1 MKRIIALLL
10 LLATGLGLVSCALAP
25 KEAEPTVPETTEA
38 ETEPDVTTAEVTT
51 EATTAEPEPLTL
63 KIIAANAQNANYDTS
78 GEPTLASKYKKLA
91 DAFSAKAPDVV
102 FLPECGTAEA
112 AEGIRSRMAN
122 ASDYEVVSGA
132 GANVMM
138 LYNKAD
144 FALINKG
151 CVKIG
156 AKDDEN
162 GSKYDRYMVWA
173 RLRHKESGAQIVV
186 VPVHVDYVT
195 AACKAQINF
204 IVDYLKTNF
213 PQIPFILGGDFNLE
227 MNTISKTA
235 LTTEGY
241 LDAGTSAAEK
251 VNGDAATFP
260 EKNIVIDFVWYKSGL
275 IYRATATKYEVIAD
289 TLPTDHRPIFAEI
302 TIAKQ

>member
-1 MKRIIALLL
+1 MKRIFALLL

-25 KEAEPTVPETTEA
+25 KEAEPTVPETTAVE
-38 ETEPDVTTAEVTT
+38 ETVPDPTASAT
-51 EATTAEPEPLTL
+51 EASAPEPIVL
-63 KIIAANAQNANYDTS
+63 KIVSLNTQNADYDRS
-78 GEPTLASKYKKLA
+78 GETTLTVKYQKLA
-91 DAFSAKAPDVV
+91 AAIDAKTPDLV
-102 FLPECGTAEA
+102 FLQECNTVA
-112 AEGIRSRMAN
+112 AADGIRQQMADGSNYATVSGRN
-122 ASDYEVVSGA
+122 AST
-132 GANVMM
+132 MI
-138 LYNKAD
+138 LYNTEV
-144 FALINKG
+144 FTPVSQG
-151 CVKIG
+151 CEQIG
-156 AKDDEN
+156 AKNDEN

-173 RLRHKESGAQIVV
+173 RLRHMESGAQIVAA
-186 VPVHVDYVT
+186 PVHVDYVT

-260 EKNIVIDFVWYKSGL
+260 GKNIVIDFVWYKSGL
-275 IYRATATKYEVIAD
+275 IYRAEATKYEVIAD
-289 TLPTDHRPIFAEI
+289 TLPTDHRPLFAEI

>member
-1 MKRIIALLL
+1 MKRIFALLL

-25 KEAEPTVPETTEA
+25 KEAEPTVPETTAVE
-38 ETEPDVTTAEVTT
+38 ETVADPTASAT
-51 EATTAEPEPLTL
+51 EASAPEPIVL
-63 KIIAANAQNANYDTS
+63 KIVSLNTQNAGYDRS
-78 GEPTLASKYKKLA
+78 GETTLTVKYQKLA
-91 DAFSAKAPDVV
+91 AAIDAKTPDLV
-102 FLPECGTAEA
+102 FLQECNTVA
-112 AEGIRSRMAN
+112 AADGIRQQMADGSNYATVSGRN
-122 ASDYEVVSGA
+122 AST
-132 GANVMM
+132 MI
-138 LYNKAD
+138 LYNTEV
-144 FALINKG
+144 FTSVSQG
-151 CVKIG
+151 CEQIG

-241 LDAGTSAAEK
+241 LDVGTSAAEK

-289 TLPTDHRPIFAEI
+289 TLPTDHRPLFAEI